1 MKGRCFEYQT
11 KGLML
16 SSAFKLL
23 IDSPVMSCCQ
33 LNLKKS
39 TSY

>member
-11 KGLML
+11 KGFML
-16 SSAFKLL
+16 SNTFKLL
-23 IDSPVMSCCQ
+23 IDRPVMSCYQ

-39 TSY
+39 TNY